1 VAEFRERLRVPL
13 WWVLAGLVVALLA
26 AAELAAA
33 MAGAGDWL
41 PYVLLVPPVLLG
53 AGWLSRREVRVEA
66 GVLHVPGARAP
77 LSAFGPAEV
86 LEGRALQL
94 WLGPQADVDAWVAV
108 SPWLTRAVRLPVV
121 DPADDT
127 PYWLVGT
134 RDPVAL
140 LAALS

>member
-1 VAEFRERLRVPL
+1 V
-13 WWVLAGLVVALLA
+13 WWVLAALVVAVLA
-26 AAELAAA
+26 AAEIAATT
-33 MAGAGDWL
+33 AGGADWL
-41 PYVLLVPPVLLG
+41 PYVLLVAPVLLG
-53 AGWLSRREVRVEA
+53 AGWLSRRQVRVED

-77 LSAFGPAEV
+77 LSAFGPGEV
-86 LEGRALQL
+86 VEGRALQL
-94 WLGPQADVDAWVAV
+94 WLGPQADVTAWVAV